1 MAYMSARPQ
10 SKGKIK
16 TITTYVE
23 MAAAPP
29 QSGTLAP
36 PLEGLEILRRPK
48 PGISFYRFLYE
59 TVGSNY
65 TWTARTLM
73 TDEELAKMIHDPA
86 VEVHVLHVNGK
97 PAGFVELDCRKAP
110 EVEISMFGL
119 FPEYIGRKLGPYFLD
134 WAIGYA
140 WKEKRPQRLWLHT
153 CTLDHP
159 KALSM
164 YRKAGFVE
172 YAKEEEL
179 ADLI

>member
-10 SKGKIK
+10 AKGKIK

-29 QSGTLAP
+29 QTGAPAP
-36 PLEGLEILRRPK
+36 PMAGLEIIRKPK
-48 PGISFYRFLYE
+48 PEISFYRFLYE
-59 TVGSNY
+59 TVGRDY

-73 TDEELAKMIHDPA
+73 TDEELTKIIHDPA
-86 VEVHVLHVNGK
+86 VEVHVLHVNEK

-119 FPEYIGRKLGPYFLD
+119 FPEFIGRKLGPYFLD
-134 WAIGYA
+134 WAIGYV
-140 WKEKRPQRLWLHT
+140 WKENRPPRLWLHT

-159 KALSM
+159 KALAM
-164 YRKAGFVE
+164 YRRAGFVE
-172 YAKEEEL
+172 YAKQEEL
-179 ADLI
+179 VDLI